1 MGKHTIDINDVHM
14 AIQMAKEREYPTSS
28 PLDNSGQGVPKNI
41 NKTSTSGTINA
52 ARQNAIDEAVDNII
66 RTLSDENV
74 DDLPVISDLDIEE
87 VIRSIQDNQEPIA
100 DKVMEFN
107 VDALLNDPY
116 TL

>member
-1 MGKHTIDINDVHM
+1 MGKDTIYINDTHM
-14 AIQMAKEREYPTSS
+14 TIQMAKEREYPSS
-28 PLDNSGQGVPKNI
+28 STLDNSGQSVPKNI
-41 NKTSTSGTINA
+41 NKTSTSETINA
-52 ARQNAIDEAVDNII
+52 APKNEAVDNI
-66 RTLSDENV
+66 TPKQSDQNV

>member
-1 MGKHTIDINDVHM
+1 MGKNTIDINDVHM
-14 AIQMAKEREYPTSS
+14 AIQMAKEREYPTSP
-28 PLDNSGQGVPKNI
+28 PLDNSGQSVPKNI
-41 NKTSTSGTINA
+41 NKTSTSGTINEA
-52 ARQNAIDEAVDNII
+52 QQNEAVDNII
-66 RTLSDENV
+66 STQSDQNV

>member
-1 MGKHTIDINDVHM
+1 M
-14 AIQMAKEREYPTSS
+14 
-28 PLDNSGQGVPKNI
+28 
-41 NKTSTSGTINA
+41 
-52 ARQNAIDEAVDNII
+52 
-66 RTLSDENV
+66 
-74 DDLPVISDLDIEE
+74 ISDLDIEE